1 MAQKYEDCTF
11 VVKDHIATFTLNR
24 PERRNAFSPG
34 IREGLKS
41 AVEEV
46 RTNDD
51 IRVLV
56 ITGNPEGKAFC
67 AGLDVKA
74 LADRRDEGSERTL
87 VSYYRENRLR
97 YPYGGAYN
105 HIHELDKPVITAVN
119 GWAVGMGMDL
129 ALVGDLIVAGES
141 AKCNVM
147 YTIRG
152 LIPDLGGFWLL
163 PRKVGVQK
171 ALELIWTCD
180 AIDGREMERIGLA
193 IKCVPDDQLMT
204 YTYELAAKIAKLP
217 PIAIQLDK
225 RIVYQG
231 LQMSHREAMDYLMP
245 FATWVTEM
253 TKDSKEGFRAAAEK
267 REPVYTGN

>member
-1 MAQKYEDCTF
+1 MAHKYEDCTF
-11 VVKDHIATFTLNR
+11 SKKDHVATFTLNR
-24 PERRNAFSPG
+24 PERRNAFSPK
-34 IREGLKS
+34 IREGLLN
-41 AVEEV
+41 AVEDV

-74 LADRRDEGSERTL
+74 VAERQDAGTERTI
-87 VSYYRENRLR
+87 VSNYQENRQR
-97 YPYGGAYN
+97 YPYGGAYTY
-105 HIHELDKPVITAVN
+105 IHELDKPIITAVN

-129 ALVGDLIVAGES
+129 ALVGDLIMAGES

-147 YTIRG
+147 YTVRG
-152 LIPDLGGFWLL
+152 IIQDLGGFWLL

-180 AIDGREMERIGLA
+180 TIDGKEMERIGLA
-193 IKCVPDDQLMT
+193 LRCVPDDQLMPA
-204 YTYELAAKIAKLP
+204 TYELAAKIAKLP
-217 PIAIQLDK
+217 PIAQQLDK

-231 LQMSHREAMDYLMP
+231 LQMSYREAMDYLTP
-245 FATWVTEM
+245 YATWVTEM
-253 TKDSKEGFRAAAEK
+253 TEDSKEGFRAAAEK
-267 REPVYTGN
+267 REPVYKGR